1 MNSLI
6 IALAFLSSAVAF
18 VPSAP
23 LPKAAARMGAAAPK
37 MALIDE
43 LPGSLPPFGTF
54 DPANL
59 SEDIPDS
66 LLYWY
71 RAAELKHGR
80 VAMLACAGWMV
91 QGSGNLLP
99 GDISYGTSFASL
111 GTKPIEAWA
120 AIPDLGKI
128 QILVSIGLM
137 EFHSEMAGDIKVH
150 YTKGGPMPGNTNDRW
165 PYSGDPLGM
174 SRTMTPAELLVRQ
187 NRELQNGR
195 LAMIG
200 AMGFSAA
207 ATIPG
212 SIPLLKGVGIF
223 A

>member
-66 LLYWY
+66 LLYWCAHARPPFPLLPPPSPVR
-71 RAAELKHGR
+71 RAACH
-80 VAMLACAGWMV
+80 CA
-91 QGSGNLLP
+91 
-99 GDISYGTSFASL
+99 F
-111 GTKPIEAWA
+111 E
-120 AIPDLGKI
+120 
-128 QILVSIGLM
+128 
-137 EFHSEMAGDIKVH
+137 
-150 YTKGGPMPGNTNDRW
+150 R
-165 PYSGDPLGM
+165 
-174 SRTMTPAELLVRQ
+174 
-187 NRELQNGR
+187 
-195 LAMIG
+195 
-200 AMGFSAA
+200 
-207 ATIPG
+207 
-212 SIPLLKGVGIF
+212 
-223 A
+223 